1 MLDEFG
7 IVGVS
12 WRQGSSEALADYAL
26 PSGDQTERLR
36 AFAAANGLAEIAY
49 LETCNR
55 VEVIFLRNTEAAS
68 EDIRSQIYALLTG
81 RPARS
86 GEAERILKAWRGEGA
101 VEHLFLVAAGLD
113 SAAIGEAEIVGQVR
127 ACRDRAVEMGF
138 GKAGLGLLFEETL
151 RVAATVRAR
160 TRLGEGSVSLAEL
173 AVSRVFARLARSLP
187 GDSAPVALIGVSAMT
202 ERAALSLDKAG
213 IPFVVVNRTT
223 ANARTLADRYNMPHL
238 SLAAFQRSPPHVE
251 ALLSATGAR
260 APVITDTVLARM
272 AANHAGTTPLCIDM
286 AVPPDI
292 DPDACAKAGVQRV
305 GMDDIVGEAER
316 NRDSRLAQAADA
328 RQLVDAALP
337 AFRERLIERRYGPL
351 FAALQ
356 DHYRAA
362 ANAGVKRLFKSLKS
376 LDEKERD
383 SVNKWAESL
392 ARRFAHLPTVG
403 VRGLLLN
410 GPDGALDA
418 FLGGLD
424 KNLAT
429 TLRHS
434 AADGADEA
442 DGADGADE
450 KGGDNAS
457 EA

>member
-12 WRQGSSEALADYAL
+12 WRQGGSEALADYSL
-26 PSGDQTERLR
+26 PSADQAECLR
-36 AFAAANGLAEIAY
+36 AFAAANELSEIAY

-55 VEVIFLRNTEAAS
+55 VEVIFLRSTEGAA
-68 EDIRSQIYALLTG
+68 EDIRSPIYELLTG
-81 RPARS
+81 RPARP
-86 GEAERILKAWRGEGA
+86 GEAERVFKAWRGEGA

-113 SAAIGEAEIVGQVR
+113 SAAIGEVEIVGQVR
-127 ACRDRAVEMGF
+127 ACRDGAAEMGF
-138 GKAGLGLLFEETL
+138 GRAGLGLLFEETL
-151 RVAATVRAR
+151 RVAASVRER

-173 AVSRVFARLARSLP
+173 AVSRVLARLARSP
-187 GDSAPVALIGVSAMT
+187 SGDPARVALIGVSAMT
-202 ERAALSLDKAG
+202 VRAALSLDKAG
-213 IPFVVVNRTT
+213 VPFVVVNRTA
-223 ANARTLADRYNMPHL
+223 ANARKLADRYNMPHL
-238 SLAAFQRSPPHVE
+238 SLAAFQRSPPFVE
-251 ALLSATGAR
+251 VLLSATGAR
-260 APVITDTVLARM
+260 APVIADTVLARM
-272 AANHAGTTPLCIDM
+272 AANHAGATPLCIDM

-292 DPDACAKAGVQRV
+292 DPDACAKAGVQRI
-305 GMDDIVGEAER
+305 GMDDIVCEAER

-337 AFRERLIERRYGPL
+337 AFRERLIERQYGPL

-362 ANAGVKRLFKSLKS
+362 ANAGVKRLLKSLKS
-376 LDEKERD
+376 LDDEERD

-429 TLRHS
+429 TLRNS
-434 AADGADEA
+434 TTDGTTGSDRADR
-442 DGADGADE
+442 
-450 KGGDNAS
+450 KGGNDAS
-457 EA
+457 ET